1 VREHILLLV
10 LVSRNC

>member
-1 VREHILLLV
+1 VGEHILLLV